1 MKRRTFIFLDMIT
14 QNLQQQY
21 NKNRFVKL
29 GHEKRENIRDDVEL
43 GVAAFLSLNG
53 IYGSS
58 RI

>member
-1 MKRRTFIFLDMIT
+1 MIT
-14 QNLQQQY
+14 QNMQQQY

-29 GHEKRENIRDDVEL
+29 GHEKEKRENIRDDVEL

-58 RI
+58 LI

>member
-1 MKRRTFIFLDMIT
+1 MIT
-14 QNLQQQY
+14 QNMQQQY

-29 GHEKRENIRDDVEL
+29 GHEKKENIRDDVEL